1 MKKVLSVFLIIATLL
16 SLASCSGGKNKQKV
30 PEKVALENV
39 YLAEKFAIPE
49 GIDVYNLY
57 VSGDN
62 VYLKG
67 SKQDRYIN
75 EDGIEQYKYTEIVYR
90 TDKTFENFEEFFAFE
105 GENFYDSDTH
115 ENRSTYFSDAM
126 SDGQGGLWMII
137 SSYYSKPVDDTMGE
151 WINENNTELH
161 HYNVKGECTKII
173 DCKETLS
180 KVPDIDVTE
189 LDTLYVHSLVQAK
202 DGTTY
207 IMTNKRITAV
217 SPEGEVLAS
226 NSFDDD
232 TYFNSISAL
241 GEGKLRAV
249 CYNWSVESPTTQ
261 ILDYDIAKNEFKTV
275 CELSVNDNVFMDST
289 GNVYTNDY
297 YVVSRVDIATGEE
310 KPMLDWINSDIN
322 CDRIFNYCIQ
332 DGEVYTFEWDNEYE
346 KRSILHLTP
355 AGEGEIIEKY
365 VITLATNSLDGQLKN
380 MIIDYNRS
388 SLDYR
393 IQVKVYGWEEADTNK
408 FDMDLLAG
416 NVPDIICLDQ
426 LNAEKYA
433 SKGLLADLGA
443 LLDADEELS
452 RDDFLPNVIDASEI
466 KGKLYRLPT
475 SFSVRSVAGKTSVVG
490 DRTSWTWD
498 DLLALIKQ
506 YPNAESF
513 SEFDRKGLMDSFLPI
528 ILEDFINY
536 DTGKSNFTDG
546 NFAKFLEFAKTL
558 PAEIDWDTYYE
569 NIDWEEYDKRYKEN
583 KVLLMIAY
591 LSNVNGE
598 YYNVETFG
606 EPVTYIGFPT
616 ASGDGN
622 AMYFSQQFAIG
633 EKSVYKKQ
641 AWDFLK
647 MVFDAEYQEDYTW
660 QFPVIKTA
668 FESKKQKAID
678 NVNGVVQDDM
688 IMDDEIFIGM
698 AKPTLTVESV
708 ATANEIV
715 VEKPV
720 VLPDE
725 PFVEEDPKVVE
736 YRERMLKAIEDTC
749 RVATTATHVVRYND
763 PMIEVIKG
771 ECAPYFD
778 GKKSLEETCKII
790 ESRVNLYLAE
800 NM

>member
-16 SLASCSGGKNKQKV
+16 SLASCSGGKKKQKE

-67 SKQDRYIN
+67 SKN
-75 EDGIEQYKYTEIVYR
+75 EHYVDEEGVEQYKYMEVVYR
-90 TDKTFENFEEFFAFE
+90 TDKTFDNFEEIFTFE
-105 GENFYDSDTH
+105 SEYFYDPETH
-115 ENRSTYFSDAM
+115 EDRSSYFNNAIP
-126 SDGQGGLWMII
+126 DGQGGLWASI
-137 SSYYSKPVDDTMGE
+137 SNHYSRPVDDTMRE
-151 WINENNTELH
+151 WINESNTELR
-161 HYNVKGECTKII
+161 HYDVNGELTATL
-173 DCKETLS
+173 DCKNILS
-180 KVPDIDVTE
+180 TIPDIDTVE
-189 LDTLYVHSLVQAK
+189 LDSLYVNSLVQAD
-202 DGTTY
+202 DGTIY
-207 IMTNKRITAV
+207 IMTNQRITAV
-217 SPEGEVLAS
+217 SPEGNVLAS
-226 NSFDDD
+226 NKLDEN
-232 TYFNSISAL
+232 TYLNSIAPIEN
-241 GEGKLRAV
+241 GNLRAM
-249 CYNWSVESPTTQ
+249 CYAWDVEKSVTKVM
-261 ILDYDIAKNEFKTV
+261 DYDIAKNEFKTV
-275 CELSVNDNVFMDST
+275 CELEQPYSTFMDSN
-289 GNVYTNDY
+289 GNVYVNDY
-297 YVVSRVDIATGEE
+297 YVVSRVDLETGEE
-310 KPMLDWINSDIN
+310 KPILDWINSDIN
-322 CDRIFNYCIQ
+322 CDRISDFYFVN
-332 DGEVYTFEWDNEYE
+332 DELYTFEWDSNYE
-346 KRSILHLTP
+346 NRSILHLTP

-365 VITLATNSLDGQLKN
+365 VITLAANSLDSQLKN

-393 IQVKVYGWEEADTNK
+393 IQVKVYGWEEADNNK

-452 RDDFLPNVIDASEI
+452 REDFLPNVLEASEI
-466 KGKLYRLPT
+466 KGELYRLPT
-475 SFSVRSVAGKTSVVG
+475 SFSVRSLIGKTSVVG
-490 DRTSWTWD
+490 DRASWTWD
-498 DLLALIKQ
+498 DLFAVMKQ
-506 YPNAESF
+506 YPNAQALSD
-513 SEFDRKGLMDSFLPI
+513 FDRNSLMDSFLPLI
-528 ILEDFINY
+528 IEDFINY

-546 NFAKFLEFAKTL
+546 NFAKFLEFAKTI
-558 PAEIDWDTYYE
+558 PAEIDWNKYYE
-569 NIDWEEYDKRYKEN
+569 GIDWEEYDKRYKEN
-583 KVLLMIAY
+583 KVLLMVSY
-591 LSNVNGE
+591 LSSVSGE

-616 ASGDGN
+616 ASGNGS

-647 MVFDAEYQEDYTW
+647 MVFDAEYQEDYVW
-660 QFPVIKTA
+660 QFPVIKAA
-668 FESKKQKAID
+668 FESKKQQAID
-678 NVNGVVQDDM
+678 SVNGVVEDDYVV
-688 IMDDEIFIGM
+688 DDEIFIGM
-698 AKPTLTVESV
+698 AKPALTLESV
-708 ATANEIV
+708 VTANEIA
-715 VEKPV
+715 VEDSMI
-720 VLPDE
+720 LPDE
-725 PFVEEDPKVVE
+725 PILEEDPKVVE
-736 YRERMLKAIEDTC
+736 YRERMLKAIEDSC
-749 RVATTATHVVRYND
+749 RVATTAKHIVRYSD